1 MTVVF
6 VILKPLFD
14 DIMTYSWLMGGTQL
28 KYWFYTPQKWILS
41 YNCMYTSFFVLH
53 SKTGKDYNWRLRLLY
68 DMYLILW
75 SSTLFL
81 KSNMYLVYTFLNT
94 ACFSSI
100 VKQAI
105 K

>member
-41 YNCMYTSFFVLH
+41 Y
-53 SKTGKDYNWRLRLLY
+53 
-68 DMYLILW
+68 
-75 SSTLFL
+75 
-81 KSNMYLVYTFLNT
+81 
-94 ACFSSI
+94 
-100 VKQAI
+100 
-105 K
+105 